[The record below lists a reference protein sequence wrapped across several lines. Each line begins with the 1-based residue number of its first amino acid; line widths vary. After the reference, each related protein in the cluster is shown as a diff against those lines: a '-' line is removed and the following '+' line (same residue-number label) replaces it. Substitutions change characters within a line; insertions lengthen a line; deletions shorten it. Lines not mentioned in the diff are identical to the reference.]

1 MTILIPFRN
10 EDDLIYEKTMKK
22 IEKIVEHMRFLTT
35 EEQIELKNKLSTEK
49 KFYTRQERGE
59 YE

>member
-10 EDDLIYEKTMKK
+10 EDDLIYDKTMKK

>member
-1 MTILIPFRN
+1 VTILIPFRN

>member
-1 MTILIPFRN
+1 MKILIPFRN

-35 EEQIELKNKLSTEK
+35 EEQIELKKKLSTEK
-49 KFYTRQERGE
+49 KFYTRQELGE